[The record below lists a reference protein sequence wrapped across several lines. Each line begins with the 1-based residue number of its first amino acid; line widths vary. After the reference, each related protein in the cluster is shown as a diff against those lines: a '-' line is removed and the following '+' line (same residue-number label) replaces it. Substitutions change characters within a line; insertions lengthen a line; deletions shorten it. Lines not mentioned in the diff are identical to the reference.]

1 MAPARETRHKG
12 RGHMGDQQ
20 RNIEPATGLE
30 GTVERIVYAN
40 QETAWCVLRLAVADR
55 EGSVTTVGPLLG
67 VQLGEHLRLT
77 GRWVVDR
84 RYGEQF
90 AAEGYVTV
98 APATLLGIERYLASG
113 LVPGLGAV
121 MAQRLVGHF
130 GLDTL
135 TVIEEDPKRLAEVQ
149 GIGRVRRARIEA
161 AWSEQRALKEVM
173 VFLQSHGVSTGHAMR
188 IYRKY
193 QQKAV
198 AIVRE
203 DPYRLVADIPGL
215 GFKTADQIAA
225 EVGIEATSPRR
236 AAAGLLYVLEQWADR
251 GHAFAPRQ
259 RLVQQAAALLEID
272 FTLVEAALEECRTQ
286 LLVVCEDLSPEET
299 GATDWEGNDE
309 AVYLRELHDA
319 EVGAAMRVAA
329 LCASEPI
336 TLGIDLDTG
345 LARLAEKH
353 DPPLVARQLDAI
365 RRALTCKVMVLTG
378 GPGTGKTTLLNG
390 ALGLL
395 DVGGARVQL
404 CAPTGRA
411 ARRLAATT
419 GHPAKTIHRLLEF
432 SPRDGGFARDRSQP
446 LEADFVMVDELS
458 MVDIVLF
465 RHLLD
470 ALPDTC
476 RLLLVGDGDQ
486 LPAVGPGSVLRD
498 LVRSGGVEVVRLV
511 EIFRQ
516 AAESRIVLNAHRVN
530 AGESLLAEEEGADSD
545 FYFIERTE
553 PEAILAT
560 LKDLVVHRI
569 PQRFGLDPV
578 DDVQVLS
585 PMHKGL
591 LGAARLNADL
601 QALLNP
607 GGREVGGRGF
617 RTGDKVMQ
625 LRNNYDH
632 DVYNGDIG
640 RIVSIDDV
648 DAEVL
653 VRFDGRDV
661 RYALRALHEIALAYA
676 CSIHKAQGS
685 EYPCVVMP
693 LHTQHYV
700 MLQRNLLYTGI
711 TRGRRLVVVVG
722 SRRALALAIKNTR
735 TDERC
740 TRLAPR
746 LRGAL
751 GEL

>member
-1 MAPARETRHKG
+1 
-12 RGHMGDQQ
+12 MGDQQ
-20 RNIEPATGLE
+20 RNVEASTSLE

-40 QETAWCVLRLAVADR
+40 QETAWCVLKVAVPERGGA
-55 EGSVTTVGPLLG
+55 VTTVGPLLG

-90 AAEGYVTV
+90 AAEGYVTI
-98 APATLLGIERYLASG
+98 APATLVGIERYLASG

-121 MAQRLVGHF
+121 MARRLVSHF

-135 TVIEEDPKRLAEVQ
+135 TVIEEEPARIAEVA
-149 GIGRVRRARIEA
+149 GIGPVRRARIEA

-173 VFLQSHGVSTGHAMR
+173 VFLQSHGVSTSHAMR
-188 IYRKY
+188 IYRRYKAR
-193 QQKAV
+193 AV
-198 AIVRE
+198 AVVRE
-203 DPYRLVADIPGL
+203 DPYRLVADVAGF
-215 GFKTADQIAA
+215 GFKTADQIATQ
-225 EVGIEATSPRR
+225 VGIAPTSPRR
-236 AAAGLLYVLEQWADR
+236 AAAGVLYVLEQWADR
-251 GHAFAPRQ
+251 GHVFAPRQ

-272 FTLVEAALEECRTQ
+272 SVLVERALEECRAQ
-286 LLVVCEDLSPEET
+286 LLVTCEDLSSDET
-299 GATDWEGNDE
+299 GATDWEGHDE

-319 EVGAAMRVAA
+319 EVGAVDRLAA
-329 LCASEPI
+329 LCTAEPVPLQI
-336 TLGIDLDTG
+336 ELDAG
-345 LARLAEKH
+345 LARLAEGN

-365 RRALTCKVMVLTG
+365 SRALTSKVMVLTG

-390 ALGLL
+390 ALALL
-395 DVGGARVQL
+395 VEGGARVQL

-419 GHPAKTIHRLLEF
+419 GHSAKTIHRLLEF
-432 SPRDGGFARDRSQP
+432 SPRDGGFARDRSAP

-465 RHLLD
+465 RHLLE
-470 ALPDTC
+470 ALPDAC
-476 RLLLVGDGDQ
+476 RVLLVGDGDQ

-530 AGESLLAEEEGADSD
+530 AGESLLAEEDGTASD
-545 FYFIERTE
+545 FYFIERGE
-553 PEAILAT
+553 PEAVLAT
-560 LKDLVVHRI
+560 LKELVTERI
-569 PQRFGLDPV
+569 PQRFGLDPI

-591 LGAARLNADL
+591 LGAVRLNTDL

-607 GGREVGGRGF
+607 NGREVGGRGF

-625 LRNNYDH
+625 LRNNYDQ

-640 RIVSIDDV
+640 RVLTIDEV

-661 RYALRALHEIALAYA
+661 RYPHRALHELTLAYA

-711 TRGRRLVVVVG
+711 TRGRRLVVLVG
-722 SRRALALAIKNTR
+722 SRRALAIAIKNTR
-735 TDERC
+735 IDERC
-740 TRLAPR
+740 TRLAHR
-746 LRGAL
+746 LRDAVGGA
-751 GEL
+751 